1 MISKLLTI
9 TTLILASTFL
19 EADLPLLPLEA
30 VEAEHVDFD
39 EKTVHLIG
47 HVKVVHDFGILC
59 CNEAILILPQG
70 KQVDEQP
77 AVQEIFLKGTVSV
90 DFTDGSRLTADEG
103 DIDCRTLEG
112 TFYADPP
119 EKVVYRGY
127 AIDKNKRV
135 PIRATGRAL
144 KASIAKTSEGY
155 ALSSLRGEGAV
166 NIEYLRPE
174 PIQPEPAVAK
184 AQEPAQELQAAAKPQ
199 EPAEE
204 AEEAEEENV

>member
-1 MISKLLTI
+1 MILKLCTI
-9 TTLILASTFL
+9 AALIFASHLL

-39 EKTVHLIG
+39 EKTVHLVG
-47 HVKVVHDFGILC
+47 HVKVVHDFGTLC
-59 CNEAILILPQG
+59 CNEAILMLPQG
-70 KQVDEQP
+70 KQADEQP

-103 DIDCRTLEG
+103 DIDCLTLEG

-155 ALSSLRGEGAV
+155 SLSSLRGEGAV

-174 PIQPEPAVAK
+174 PIKPEQAK
-184 AQEPAQELQAAAKPQ
+184 AQEPVEEVQAAAEPQ
-199 EPAEE
+199 ESAKEI
-204 AEEAEEENV
+204 EEAEEENV

>member
-1 MISKLLTI
+1 MILKLCTI
-9 TTLILASTFL
+9 AVLSLASHLL

-39 EKTVHLIG
+39 EKTVHLVG

-59 CNEAILILPQG
+59 CNEATLILPQG
-70 KQVDEQP
+70 KQTDEQP

-103 DIDCRTLEG
+103 DIDCRALEG

-155 ALSSLRGEGAV
+155 SLSSLRGEGAV
-166 NIEYLRPE
+166 NIEYLHPE
-174 PIQPEPAVAK
+174 PIKTEQAK
-184 AQEPAQELQAAAKPQ
+184 TQ

-204 AEEAEEENV
+204 IQAAAEPQESAKEIEEAEEENV

>member
-1 MISKLLTI
+1 MIFRFLFI
-9 TTLILASTFL
+9 ATLALASHVL

-39 EKTVHLIG
+39 EKTVHLVG
-47 HVKVVHDFGILC
+47 HVRVVHDFGILC
-59 CNEAILILPQG
+59 CNEAILMLPQG
-70 KQVDEQP
+70 KQTDEQP
-77 AVQEIFLKGTVSV
+77 AVQEIFLKGAVSV

-103 DIDCRTLEG
+103 DIDCRALEG

-127 AIDKNKRV
+127 AIDKNKKV

-144 KASIAKTSEGY
+144 KASIAKTPEGY
-155 ALSSLRGEGAV
+155 SLSSLRGEGAV

-174 PIQPEPAVAK
+174 PIKPEPA
-184 AQEPAQELQAAAKPQ
+184 QA
-199 EPAEE
+199 PAEE
-204 AEEAEEENV
+204 VQAATEPQESVAEIEEAEEENV